1 MSLIKDDLKQLGIF
15 HDNFISETKLIKENT
30 VEKTVAQLKKLI

>member
-15 HDNFISETKLIKENT
+15 DNFISETKLIKENT
-30 VEKTVAQLKKLI
+30 VEKKITQKNNF